1 MNNFQLQATYYHSMG
16 MNIAPI
22 YGHEEN
28 PSSFKKPGVDIS
40 KWHKERQ
47 SIEDIMSFNW
57 ADATGIGLITG
68 FNGIRAIDIDGV
80 KDDFLT
86 DFFKYRFLG
95 ELLEDLG
102 LPIDYDWL
110 VLSGSGNGCHIIFR
124 NDDIPEMILE
134 NYSFQPG
141 SFSEGYKIYRYS
153 AFDRLEISW
162 NYFLVLPPSCSASK
176 PNKESYGFWNWDVL
190 PQKSPSY
197 ISNESLANTIFKW
210 CADDQE
216 YCINYNKIDCKL
228 FCRECIL
235 GTGYGNP
242 PQGISY
248 YDCRGLFL
256 QCEEG
261 KNYLSVKQRLSL
273 ELLKS
278 SKCNNARVNLVSLM
292 AVGYIETSYTKVNKQ
307 LKELLHEGILTT
319 DEYDELE
326 KLAQLNRRQ
335 PNRLMFFD
343 TETNGLPPKYY
354 SYLTDQP
361 RIVQLSWLVADE
373 DGNIEK
379 RCGYI
384 IKPVDFRISE
394 ESVKVHGI
402 TEEKA
407 LSEGILLKDAISLFL
422 SDLNSCNVLV
432 GHNVLFDIQVLKGEL
447 ERLKM
452 TNAIHEMPYY
462 CTMRLSV
469 DYCKIPTEAAY
480 IRNFSQYI
488 SYSLRHPREYKY
500 KFPKLIELYEFLF
513 DDRFDN
519 AHDANADVGATAKC
533 FFELVKRKVI
543 SYKSTDRT
551 YGEIIA
557 TKDRETNILNDN
569 LLSCIEKWQLSR
581 NGDKWLAKAILQKN
595 RIIKVPLLY
604 KLSSDGVQI
613 ETLSFPLIEFY
624 GLALSECFS
633 INATSIAV
641 SKMQFARIIPDGST
655 FMISEVH
662 WGDNEGNKWRTK
674 LVRSFSIE
682 EQNSVE
688 NTKIVASQYGNS
700 VCFKFKSGGET
711 FIPLSKS
718 SSLKVGDSI
727 NLGKGKLIGL
737 CHEGEDTIWRVL
749 E

>member
-1 MNNFQLQATYYHSMG
+1 MNNYQLQATYYHSMG

-40 KWHKERQ
+40 KWYKERQ

-110 VLSGSGNGCHIIFR
+110 ALSGSGNGCHIIFR

-141 SFSEGYKIYRYS
+141 SFSEGNKIYRYS

-326 KLAQLNRRQ
+326 KLAQLNCRQ

-519 AHDANADVGATAKC
+519 AHDANADVEATAKC

-557 TKDRETNILNDN
+557 TKESQGQVTDN
-569 LLSCIEKWQLSR
+569 R
-581 NGDKWLAKAILQKN
+581 
-595 RIIKVPLLY
+595 
-604 KLSSDGVQI
+604 
-613 ETLSFPLIEFY
+613 
-624 GLALSECFS
+624 
-633 INATSIAV
+633 
-641 SKMQFARIIPDGST
+641 
-655 FMISEVH
+655 
-662 WGDNEGNKWRTK
+662 WG
-674 LVRSFSIE
+674 
-682 EQNSVE
+682 
-688 NTKIVASQYGNS
+688 
-700 VCFKFKSGGET
+700 
-711 FIPLSKS
+711 
-718 SSLKVGDSI
+718 
-727 NLGKGKLIGL
+727 
-737 CHEGEDTIWRVL
+737 
-749 E
+749 

>member
-86 DFFKYRFLG
+86 DFFKYKFLG

-197 ISNESLANTIFKW
+197 ISNEFLANTIFKW

-326 KLAQLNRRQ
+326 KLAQLNCRQ

-519 AHDANADVGATAKC
+519 AHDANADVEATAKC

-613 ETLSFPLIEFY
+613 ETLSFPLIESY